1 MFNTIPEG
9 FVREDSSLV
18 FYTNTP
24 KEDIKKVVDIVS
36 KCGEIREVILREPT
50 LEDVFL
56 QLTGRRLEG

>member
-1 MFNTIPEG
+1 LF
-9 FVREDSSLV
+9 
-18 FYTNTP
+18 FYTNKP
-24 KEDIKKVVDIVS
+24 KEDIKKVVDIVG